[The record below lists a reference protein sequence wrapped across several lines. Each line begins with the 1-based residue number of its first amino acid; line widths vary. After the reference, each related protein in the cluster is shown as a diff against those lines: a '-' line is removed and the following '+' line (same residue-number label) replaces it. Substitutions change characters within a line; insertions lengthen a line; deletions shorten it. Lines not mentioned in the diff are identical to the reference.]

1 MVTELE
7 SNILECVLQFLLKHN
22 FFLSKVTR
30 ISTQDSQ
37 IKTHLFAEK
46 V

>member
-7 SNILECVLQFLLKHN
+7 SNIPKCVLQFLLKHN
-22 FFLSKVTR
+22 FFLSKVTL

-37 IKTHLFAEK
+37 IKTHLFAE
-46 V
+46 